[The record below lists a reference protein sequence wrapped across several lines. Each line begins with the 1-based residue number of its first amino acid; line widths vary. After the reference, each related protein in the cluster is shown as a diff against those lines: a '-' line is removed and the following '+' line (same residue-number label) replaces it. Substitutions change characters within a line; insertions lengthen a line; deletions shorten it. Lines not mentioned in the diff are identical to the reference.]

1 MIKYTDQMIKM
12 AKSLFPDN
20 KQMHEMMRM
29 GDPRVVDMVYARIG
43 FYFDED
49 DIIRAF
55 RNKKE
60 HKVLEMAKR
69 VRSIRDLYQQ
79 MFMLIEKHNTI
90 KADKGGYGDCL

>member
-1 MIKYTDQMIKM
+1 MLKYTDEMIKT

-20 KQMHEMMRM
+20 TQMHDMMRT
-29 GDPRVVDMVYARIG
+29 GDPRAVDMVYARIG

-69 VRSIRDLYQQ
+69 VRAIRDLYQQ
-79 MFMLIEKHNTI
+79 MFMLMEKQNTI
-90 KADKGGYGDCL
+90 KAEKNGYGDCL